1 MYFLDHKIQFPH
13 PSEASSDGLLAV
25 GGDLSIE
32 RLILAYENG
41 IFPWFEEEGPVL
53 WWSPDPRFV
62 LFPSELKV
70 SKSMKSLIKKD
81 QFKITENS
89 AFEAVVKNCATVK
102 RVDQKGTWITNEMM
116 DSYIEL
122 HRLGYAKSV
131 EIWQKDQLVG
141 GLYGVDLG
149 NRVFAGESMFSKVSN
164 ASKLAFIYLVKSNL
178 YDLIDCQL
186 HTAHLESLGGRNI
199 KRQEFL
205 QLIID

>member
-1 MYFLDHKIQFPH
+1 MYFLDHKIQFPR

-41 IFPWFEEEGPVL
+41 IFPWFEEEGPIL

-70 SKSMKSLIKKD
+70 SKSMKALIKKD
-81 QFKITENS
+81 RFKITENS

-102 RVDQKGTWITNEMM
+102 RVDQKGTWITNEMI
-116 DSYIEL
+116 DSYKEL
-122 HRLGYAKSV
+122 HRLGYAKSI

-164 ASKLAFIYLVKSNL
+164 ASKLAFVHLVKSNF

-199 KRQEFL
+199 SRQEFL
-205 QLIID
+205 KLITY

>member
-41 IFPWFEEEGPVL
+41 IFPWFEEEGPIL

-70 SKSMKSLIKKD
+70 SKSMKALIKKD
-81 QFKITENS
+81 RFKITENS
-89 AFEAVVKNCATVK
+89 AFEDVIKNCATVK
-102 RVDQKGTWITNEMM
+102 RVDQKGTWITQEMI
-116 DSYIEL
+116 DAYTEL
-122 HRLGYAKSV
+122 FHLGYAKSIEV
-131 EIWQKDQLVG
+131 WNNNQLVG

-149 NRVFAGESMFSKVSN
+149 NKVFAGESMFSKVSN
-164 ASKLAFIYLVKSNL
+164 ASKLAFIHLVKKNTYS
-178 YDLIDCQL
+178 LIDCQL
-186 HTAHLESLGGRNI
+186 HTNHLESLGGREVS
-199 KRQEFL
+199 RDEFL
-205 QLIID
+205 KIISG